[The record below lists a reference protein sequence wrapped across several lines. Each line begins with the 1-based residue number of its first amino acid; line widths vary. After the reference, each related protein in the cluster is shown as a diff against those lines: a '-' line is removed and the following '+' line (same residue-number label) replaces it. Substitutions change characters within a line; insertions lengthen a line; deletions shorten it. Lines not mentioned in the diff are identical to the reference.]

1 MPIHATRTYCNSFLE
16 HCLLEAIEMAA
27 NVLLTIAPFD
37 VAVNTALQV
46 IGEALRQSIDW
57 YLLQSRSQ
65 FDTG

>member
-1 MPIHATRTYCNSFLE
+1 
-16 HCLLEAIEMAA
+16 MAA